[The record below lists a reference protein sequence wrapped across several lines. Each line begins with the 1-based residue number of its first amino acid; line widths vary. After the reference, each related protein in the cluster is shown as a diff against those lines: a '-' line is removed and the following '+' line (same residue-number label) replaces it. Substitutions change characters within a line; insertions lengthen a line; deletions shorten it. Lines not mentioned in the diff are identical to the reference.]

1 MASAITKP
9 AAAAGKL
16 AKNCTACRASKVKCQ
31 VNNAA
36 SCTRCERLGLQCIFV
51 ETRRGQSC
59 VKRDRARLG
68 PVARA
73 LLRATAAGDAIQD
86 EIDRTRA
93 ADDQPFCWTGND
105 CQRTM
110 VQSIS
115 TAEGQ
120 LALMKHWLLVGVRSG
135 SCGLLGNV
143 LLLAHSCSISLDE
156 VNVAIARPL
165 TPITPAE
172 LELPPYIS
180 GWLEDAGRLCCV
192 RSQVHGAV
200 SWQPNATFVR
210 EVGDEAALRRML
222 HATVPGLNE
231 SVDYLTCMAEMFL
244 AVPIHAED
252 RSALARLNGLLWSS
266 LAPLPDG
273 VRVAEAVAP
282 VLVRCQLRR
291 PDATGAAAEYSLCA
305 LSGRSIV
312 LPESHAVHSA
322 FSLVPHST
330 TAPGASSLSL
340 GAPPGA
346 LPASPP
352 VGLPQWP
359 LDEVSEEMI
368 AAAQARQ
375 DQEGSAG
382 YDLLEDLGL
391 ELDLADVDMLMTG
404 DPTGM
409 GAE

>member
-1 MASAITKP
+1 
-9 AAAAGKL
+9 
-16 AKNCTACRASKVKCQ
+16 
-31 VNNAA
+31 
-36 SCTRCERLGLQCIFV
+36 
-51 ETRRGQSC
+51 
-59 VKRDRARLG
+59 
-68 PVARA
+68 
-73 LLRATAAGDAIQD
+73 
-86 EIDRTRA
+86 
-93 ADDQPFCWTGND
+93 
-105 CQRTM
+105 M

-120 LALMKHWLLVGVRSG
+120 LALLKHWLLVGVRSG

-156 VNVAIARPL
+156 MNVAIARPL
-165 TPITPAE
+165 PPVAPAE
-172 LELPPYIS
+172 LELPPYIR

-222 HATVPGLNE
+222 QATVPGLNE

-273 VRVAEAVAP
+273 MRVAEAVAP

-346 LPASPP
+346 LPANPP

-368 AAAQARQ
+368 AAAQAR
-375 DQEGSAG
+375 QEGSAG